1 MDGFGKKE
9 ENSGM
14 FEGDKE
20 QVFNRTTE
28 MTE

>member
-9 ENSGM
+9 ENSRKL
-14 FEGDKE
+14 EGNKE